1 MKKTSATAASY
12 KGVINHFN
20 ESGDQIKW
28 YFEQLPLLVK
38 DFPYTVCLAYAF
50 LKTEQAQN
58 RALYCGVVKLHGADG
73 EVADNAINKQ
83 HLTRDGF
90 RLLYKNV
97 FGHALNDSTSEKIKK
112 AERVRD
118 RVIHGKQVS
127 DPDMRQAIIDVI
139 EYAKALNKDL
149 KAAAGFEP
157 FGDLRGFKGRAQSL
171 EKSTTIWL
179 LKGLG
184 FTGGGN

>member
-1 MKKTSATAASY
+1 M
-12 KGVINHFN
+12 
-20 ESGDQIKW
+20 
-28 YFEQLPLLVK
+28 
-38 DFPYTVCLAYAF
+38 
-50 LKTEQAQN
+50 
-58 RALYCGVVKLHGADG
+58 
-73 EVADNAINKQ
+73 
-83 HLTRDGF
+83 
-90 RLLYKNV
+90 
-97 FGHALNDSTSEKIKK
+97 NDSTSEKIKK

-184 FTGGGN
+184 FTGGEIRVGKIGSDTNFLQARKGELAESFNPFSCLINWMLIEVKHPSVFIHSSKISCKAARVALKVLAETAPSFLARRILSTVRI